1 MVKGVNRR
9 IILVSSPE
17 PELFDQAIFILREG
31 AAGSGSRELLRE
43 AQRIA
48 AEYLQSGEEGAGRKR
63 RLRPGPLPWLLL
75 GAGAV
80 GFLWLMSIL
89 I

>member
-43 AQRIA
+43 AQRIP
-48 AEYLQSGEEGAGRKR
+48 AEYLQSGEEGEGRKR

>member
-1 MVKGVNRR
+1 MPATPKW
-9 IILVSSPE
+9 LLTFSPE

-31 AAGSGSRELLRE
+31 AGGPGSRELLRE

-48 AEYLQSGEEGAGRKR
+48 AEYLRSGEEREREKR
-63 RLRPGPLPWLLL
+63 IPLSGPLPWLLL

-80 GFLWLMSIL
+80 GLLWLITGL

>member
-1 MVKGVNRR
+1 MKGVNRR
-9 IILVSSPE
+9 IILVASPE

-31 AAGSGSRELLRE
+31 AAGPGSRELLRE

-48 AEYLQSGEEGAGRKR
+48 AEYLQSGEEGEGRKR

>member
-9 IILVSSPE
+9 IILVASPE
-17 PELFDQAIFILREG
+17 PELFDQAIFILKEG
-31 AAGSGSRELLRE
+31 AEGPGSRELLRE

-48 AEYLQSGEEGAGRKR
+48 GEYLQSGEEGEKGNSLLLSA
-63 RLRPGPLPWLLL
+63 PLPWLLL

-80 GFLWLMSIL
+80 GLLWLITGL

>member
-9 IILVSSPE
+9 IILVPSPE

-31 AAGSGSRELLRE
+31 AGGPGSRELLRE

-48 AEYLQSGEEGAGRKR
+48 AEYLQSGEEGEREKR
-63 RLRPGPLPWLLL
+63 CFRPGPLPWLLL

-80 GFLWLMSIL
+80 GFLWLLSIL
-89 I
+89 V

>member
-1 MVKGVNRR
+1 MVKGVNRQ

-31 AAGSGSRELLRE
+31 AGGPGSRELLRE

-48 AEYLQSGEEGAGRKR
+48 SEYLRSGDEGEKGGPGI
-63 RLRPGPLPWLLL
+63 RLGPLPWLLL
-75 GAGAV
+75 GGGAV
-80 GFLWLMSIL
+80 GLLWLISVL
-89 I
+89 V